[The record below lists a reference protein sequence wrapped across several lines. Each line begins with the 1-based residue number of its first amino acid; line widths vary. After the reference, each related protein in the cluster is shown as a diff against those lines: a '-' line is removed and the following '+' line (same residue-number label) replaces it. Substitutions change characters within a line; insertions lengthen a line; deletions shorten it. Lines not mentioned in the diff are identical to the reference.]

1 MKRFFTLLLIILH
14 FGTKAQ
20 DANDI
25 LTKVVTKLNNVKDYT
40 VTATVNANI
49 PMIKILPSKATI
61 YFKQKD
67 KFKVV
72 SKGIV
77 ILPKQGFSEINTLL
91 ANQKSYLAVLG
102 ETSKVSDEM
111 TYLITIIPN
120 GEQNDIVLAKLW
132 IDTKRSVIMKSQITT
147 KSNGSITTT
156 YSYGDYVNFGLS
168 SQMIFEID
176 IKTFKLPKS
185 VAADINKS
193 SNVKKTKSSNK
204 GKITISLTDYKVNK
218 GLSDT
223 IFTKNKEN
231 GKSN

>member
-102 ETSKVSDEM
+102 ETSKVSDET

-147 KSNGSITTT
+147 KSNGSITST
-156 YSYGDYVNFGLS
+156 YSYGDNVNFGLP

-176 IKTFKLPKS
+176 IKAFKLPKS

-218 GLSDT
+218 GLSDA